1 MLAPVLWRFH
11 IEPAASA
18 CRPIFSNTAKEQEI
32 VKKLNILLQIIAFTG
47 LGTLITLSPAALAA
61 AEPTRHVL
69 IIGID
74 GCMPDAILSSKAPH
88 LQKLAEEGAVTWD
101 GFAGG
106 MQGTPSEQNTASL
119 ASWNSILRGVWANKH
134 KANRMRK
141 GRPLPADSKNF
152 PSLFAR
158 IKEAQPQAQCASICN
173 WIWINNQPMLPE
185 ADYKENGK
193 GDAGV
198 IELLT
203 KYLQEKD
210 PTCVFIH
217 LDEVDH
223 SGHSNGFAPR
233 LPTYQTAVETADK
246 HVGEALAAVKNRKN
260 YANEQWLVIC
270 VTDHGGINKVH
281 GGQSPE
287 ERKVFLIVS
296 GPSVKKGVVSPGPG
310 IVAVTPTAL
319 KFLGVPIKP
328 EWNLDA
334 EPFGL

>member
-1 MLAPVLWRFH
+1 MRISPSFRRFALIGVVAVVRVLLASQH
-11 IEPAASA
+11 EA
-18 CRPIFSNTAKEQEI
+18 T
-32 VKKLNILLQIIAFTG
+32 
-47 LGTLITLSPAALAA
+47 A
-61 AEPTRHVL
+61 AEPSRHVL
-69 IIGID
+69 IVGID
-74 GCMPDAILSSKAPH
+74 GCMPDAILASKAPN
-88 LQKLAEEGAVTWD
+88 LKKLAEDGAVTWD

-106 MQGTPSEQNTASL
+106 VQGTPSQQNTASL

-134 KANRMRK
+134 KANRMKK
-141 GRPLPADSKNF
+141 GRPLPSDSKNF

-158 IKEAQPQAQCASICN
+158 IKEVQPQAQCASICN

-185 ADYKENGK
+185 ADYKINGPA
-193 GDAGV
+193 GDKSV
-198 IELLT
+198 TELLA

-210 PTCVFIH
+210 PTAVFIH

-223 SGHSNGFAPR
+223 SGHGHGFAPR
-233 LPTYQTAVETADK
+233 LPSYQAAVEQADQ
-246 HVGEALAAVKNRKN
+246 HVGEALAAVKSRKN

-270 VTDHGGINKVH
+270 VTDHGGLNKAH

-287 ERKVFLIVS
+287 ERKTFLIVS
-296 GPSVKKGVVSPGPG
+296 GPGVKKGVVTPGPG

-328 EWNLDA
+328 EWKLDG